1 MNCGTWRNC
10 RVAILSWT
18 DTSRLMARASSVRP
32 LTSVVAGALLLSALG
47 CSTHEATAATA
58 TVSGAVA
65 FAAVNRAVTGDCW
78 GRCSNG
84 YVCNHESGLCEP
96 GECNPSCT
104 AGYQCSVVPA
114 GYACTPEGGTTWS
127 PSASN
132 APVLGSGETRE
143 AERNARA
150 QDSTRAASELTPA
163 RNEAGQVQIEPG
175 NPGPV
180 GGPSP
185 GASGNE

>member
-1 MNCGTWRNC
+1 MARPSIV
-10 RVAILSWT
+10 RLI
-18 DTSRLMARASSVRP
+18 SRLLSS
-32 LTSVVAGALLLSALG
+32 ALLVSACG
-47 CSTHEATAATA
+47 CSTHEAVAATA

-65 FAAVNRAVTGDCW
+65 FAALNRAATGDCW

-114 GYACTPEGGTTWS
+114 GYACTPEGGATWS
-127 PSASN
+127 PSSSN
-132 APVLGSGETRE
+132 TPILGSGEARQ
-143 AERNARA
+143 AQQDARA
-150 QDSTRAASELTPA
+150 QDNTRAASDLTPA

-185 GASGNE
+185 GASGNH